1 MKHTHNQQ
9 CLRNYLTRHPLIE
22 RLGGHPLAISIVA
35 SMLVNMSLMEIF
47 KQLVNSSGGDGKTGG
62 ALQFS
67 SNTTPAEVYEET
79 LLKSLE
85 ISFL

>member
-1 MKHTHNQQ
+1 
-9 CLRNYLTRHPLIE
+9 
-22 RLGGHPLAISIVA
+22 
-35 SMLVNMSLMEIF
+35 MLVNMSLMEIF

-67 SNTTPAEVYEET
+67 SSTTPAEVYEET

-85 ISFL
+85 MSFLQLKRKDPKCIDIFLLLGLTHDGLTKATLAEIFS